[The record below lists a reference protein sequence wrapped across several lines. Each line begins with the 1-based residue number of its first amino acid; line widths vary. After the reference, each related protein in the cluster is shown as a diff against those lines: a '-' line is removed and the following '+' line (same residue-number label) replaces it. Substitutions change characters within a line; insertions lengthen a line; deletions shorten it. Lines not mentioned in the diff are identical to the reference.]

1 MIKIHPWLLKLQAE
15 SPRRL
20 RYEITFSFIRP
31 PWYTWVRD
39 VRKDSRRSA
48 PSWATPHP
56 APTLLARASRDS
68 SGHALQTDHTPLEP
82 DSPKHNHAPRGQ
94 ATPTLQARPG
104 KGPAHVGPAFPGRA
118 TPPAPPHHAPAPPDQ
133 APPPRPGPAHAA
145 VRALPELPSTCSGA
159 GGQLPGC
166 PRAPWERPASE
177 VPLSR
182 PPRSRVERGI
192 RREPGTSAARVSAR
206 PARPGTRSDAFRR
219 RPPVWWPGLSNRR
232 PSAERDGT
240 GT

>member
-20 RYEITFSFIRP
+20 RDEITFSFIGS
-31 PWYTWVRD
+31 PWYTWVRGQKRFPT
-39 VRKDSRRSA
+39 VCPLLGRPQ
-48 PSWATPHP
+48 PSPDPPGAGLAGFFRPRPPDRPHP
-56 APTLLARASRDS
+56 SRARFAQ
-68 SGHALQTDHTPLEP
+68 AYTTPLEARP
-82 DSPKHNHAPRGQ
+82 HPHCRPVPGKAP
-94 ATPTLQARPG
+94 PTL
-104 KGPAHVGPAFPGRA
+104 GPAFPGRA

-166 PRAPWERPASE
+166 PRAPWERPSFE
-177 VPLSR
+177 VPLAR

-232 PSAERDGT
+232 PSAERDRT